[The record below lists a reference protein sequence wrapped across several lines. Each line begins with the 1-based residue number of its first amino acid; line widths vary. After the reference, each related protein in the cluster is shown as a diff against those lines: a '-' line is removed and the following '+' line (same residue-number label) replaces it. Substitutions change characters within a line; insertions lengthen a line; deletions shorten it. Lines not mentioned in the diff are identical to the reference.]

1 MFPELKPAP
10 RAHFR
15 SPAILSQMQRALYA
29 SGHER
34 MQHRRHMESIAQD
47 MQRPVEMVAPVYERI
62 LMQLKPHARVHDFLP
77 IFVAKRVRRHFELG
91 APSRVLTQRSRFRGE
106 SA

>member
-15 SPAILSQMQRALYA
+15 ASALLAQMQRCLYA
-29 SGHER
+29 SVNER
-34 MQHRRHMESIAQD
+34 LQHRRYMEAIAQD
-47 MQRPVEMVAPVYERI
+47 MQRPVEIVAPVYERI

-77 IFVAKRVRRHFELG
+77 IFVAKRVKLHFELG
-91 APSRVLTQRSRFRGE
+91 LHSGY
-106 SA
+106 